1 MNTHHVQV
9 YGHRGAAGEAPENT
23 IAGCRHAIE
32 RGVRRIE
39 IDLRL
44 SSDGEL
50 IIIHDASLNRTT
62 FNKGK
67 ANTYTSA
74 QLKHVDARAFGPQW
88 PNKKGTGVP
97 TLEALLDATPEI
109 KQYQLEVKSGNAK
122 LMLNIA
128 QKLAKR
134 FENKLDAKR
143 IIVTSTN
150 TRILRYVGEL
160 APHIKRGIVAT
171 KTSDLAK
178 AKALRLDYFCANWS
192 LCELPFIKQ
201 LRSTGMHVSVWTV
214 NEPSLIKK
222 LHKLKVDSIIS
233 DYPSMAIPLLSKLE
247 R

>member
-1 MNTHHVQV
+1 MNKHHLQLF
-9 YGHRGAAGEAPENT
+9 GHRGAAGEAPENT
-23 IAGCRHAIE
+23 IAGCIHAIE

-50 IIIHDASLNRTT
+50 IVIHDASINRTT
-62 FNKGK
+62 FSKGK
-67 ANTYTSA
+67 ANSLTSA
-74 QLKHVDARAFGPQW
+74 QLKQLDARAFGPQW
-88 PNKKGTGVP
+88 PTKKKAGVP
-97 TLEALLDATPEI
+97 TLDALLAATPEI

-122 LMLNIA
+122 LMLMIA
-128 QKLAKR
+128 EKLAKR
-134 FENKLDAKR
+134 FANKADAKR
-143 IIVTSTN
+143 VIITSSN
-150 TRILRYVGEL
+150 TRILRHVGEL

-171 KTSDLAK
+171 KTSDLGK
-178 AKALRLDYFCANWS
+178 AKALNLDYFCMNWS

-201 LRSTGMHVSVWTV
+201 LRSTDMHISVWTV

-233 DYPSMAIPLLSKLE
+233 DYPSMAIPLISALE